1 VSISAN
7 TEATDSL
14 WQRALEL
21 DAADPLAGYRDH
33 FVGTDTDLSY
43 LDGNSL
49 GRPLKRTVTDIS
61 SFIQDSWG
69 GRLIRGWDEEWL
81 ELPEKIGDQLGRAVL
96 GAAPG
101 QTIIADSTTVVLY
114 KLIRA
119 ALAAV
124 TDPAR
129 TEIVLDTDNFPTDR
143 YLVEGIA
150 REEGLTLRWIDADPA
165 AGVTVEQVRD
175 ATGPSTAVVVLS
187 QIAYRSGFLADL
199 PGITAAIHDAG
210 ALVVWDLCHS
220 AGSVEIALDDA
231 DVDFAAGCTYKYLNG
246 GPGSPAFAYINAR
259 HLAGLQQPIWGWMGR
274 KDAFEM
280 GPGYEAAPGIRGF
293 LSGTPAIFGMLA
305 MRGTLDLIE
314 EAGMASLREKSRLLT
329 AYALELYDA
338 WLAPAGVQLSTPRA
352 AELRGSHVTIDHPAF
367 REMTA
372 TLWDQDV
379 IPDFRAPQGLRIG
392 LSPLSTSFAEL
403 YRGVAAIRE
412 LLAAQESGKPQP
424 PQAAGAPAE
433 SAAAPGGFDKTADVP
448 LN

>member
-1 VSISAN
+1 MSTVHGTQDA
-7 TEATDSL
+7 L
-14 WQRALEL
+14 LQRAVEL

-61 SFIQDSWG
+61 AFIQENWG

-81 ELPEKIGDQLGRAVL
+81 ALPEAIGDQLGRAVL

-114 KLIRA
+114 KLVRA

-124 TDPAR
+124 KDPAR

-143 YLVEGIA
+143 YLLEGIA

-165 AGVTVEQVRD
+165 AGVSVDQVRE

-187 QIAYRSGFLADL
+187 QIAYRSGYPADL
-199 PGITAAIHDAG
+199 PAITAAVHDAG

-220 AGSVEIALDDA
+220 AGSVEIELDA
-231 DVDFAAGCTYKYLNG
+231 AGVDFAAGCTYKYLNG
-246 GPGSPAFAYINAR
+246 GPGSPAFAYINAH
-259 HLAGLQQPIWGWMGR
+259 HLPGLSQPIWGWMGR

-280 GPGYEAAPGIRGF
+280 AAGYEPAPGIRGF
-293 LSGTPAIFGMLA
+293 LSGTPAIFGMIA

-314 EAGMASLREKSRLLT
+314 EAGMSALREKSRKLT
-329 AYALELYDA
+329 AYALELHDA
-338 WLAPAGVQLSTPRA
+338 WLAPAGVQLATPRE
-352 AELRGSHVTIDHPAF
+352 AEQRGSHITVDHPDF
-367 REMTA
+367 RQMTA
-372 TLWDQDV
+372 ELWDQDV
-379 IPDFRAPQGLRIG
+379 IPDFRAPHGIRIG
-392 LSPLSTSFAEL
+392 LSPLSTSFTEV
-403 YRGVAAIRE
+403 YRGVAAIRD
-412 LLAAQESGKPQP
+412 LLARA
-424 PQAAGAPAE
+424 
-433 SAAAPGGFDKTADVP
+433 
-448 LN
+448 

>member
-1 VSISAN
+1 VSAVEAATSGN
-7 TEATDSL
+7 TTEALS
-14 WQRALEL
+14 QRARDL
-21 DAADPLAGYRDH
+21 DAADPLADYRNL

-81 ELPEKIGDQLGRAVL
+81 GLPQAIGDQLGRAVL

-101 QTIIADSTTVVLY
+101 QTVIADSTTVVLY

-165 AGVTVEQVRD
+165 SGVSVDQVR
-175 ATGPSTAVVVLS
+175 AAAGPATAVVVLS
-187 QIAYRSGFLADL
+187 HVAYRSGFLADL
-199 PGITAAIHDAG
+199 PAITAAVHDAG
-210 ALVVWDLCHS
+210 ALMVWDLCHS

-246 GPGSPAFAYINAR
+246 GPGSPAFAYVNAR
-259 HLAGLQQPIWGWMGR
+259 HLGGLRQPIWGWMGR

-314 EAGMASLREKSRLLT
+314 EVGMAAVRKKSRLLT
-329 AYALELYDA
+329 AFALELYEA
-338 WLAPAGVQLSTPRA
+338 WLAPAGVQLSTPGDPD
-352 AELRGSHVTIDHPAF
+352 LRGSHVTIDHPAF

-372 TLWDQDV
+372 TLWGQDV
-379 IPDFRAPQGLRIG
+379 IPDFRAPQGIRIG

-412 LLAAQESGKPQP
+412 LLGGPESGATPRSG
-424 PQAAGAPAE
+424 AA
-433 SAAAPGGFDKTADVP
+433 GGFDKIADVP